1 VGRANVIDFISMNG
15 LNFGGL
21 SSSTTPLQLNLL
33 GGASNCIIYED
44 DDRKNNSEEEDSLEG
59 ETYNDDGN
67 DNTNTLVEI
76 DPTQEDR
83 DVLTFFRQFIP
94 IVVDEG
100 SNNNNVLQQ
109 PMSALQNRYNTLQH
123 GINKQA
129 QVKSIK
135 SWFKDTKL
143 GDSHA
148 PWFTS
153 SITIP
158 PNDNICAMWGVKS
171 YQFCSGQMN
180 MTKSEKKVL
189 NEATGGKDFLLDIC
203 GEYRVVSETNTIQF
217 KTKKAAQKSA
227 ALNLARVYL
236 YYFLDHVLFPQSLPR
251 TSYAMV

>member
-1 VGRANVIDFISMNG
+1 MQTNHLISGRIRWGELDFILSMNG

-67 DNTNTLVEI
+67 DTSTVVEI
-76 DPTQEDR
+76 EPTQEDR
-83 DVLTFFRQFIP
+83 DVLAFFRQFIP
-94 IVVDEG
+94 IKVDVD

-123 GINKQA
+123 RINKQA

-148 PWFTS
+148 PLFTS
-153 SITIP
+153 SIRIP
-158 PNDNICAMWGVKS
+158 PNDNICAMWGLKS
-171 YQFCSGQMN
+171 NQFCSGQMN

-189 NEATGGKDFLLDIC
+189 HEATGGKDFLDIC

-227 ALNLARVYL
+227 ALNLL
-236 YYFLDHVLFPQSLPR
+236 LLFPS
-251 TSYAMV
+251 S